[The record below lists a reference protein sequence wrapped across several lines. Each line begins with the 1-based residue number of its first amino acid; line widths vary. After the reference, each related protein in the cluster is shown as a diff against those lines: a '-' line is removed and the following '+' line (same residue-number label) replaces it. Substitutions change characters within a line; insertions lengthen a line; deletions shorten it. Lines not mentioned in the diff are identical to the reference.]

1 MFRTTTLLIVMV
13 LTGGPTSSL
22 ACELWCS
29 APAAEDHH
37 RTIGCHDASTSAPM
51 GQQIGAVGGC
61 HDAVAVAPY
70 VTEARQAESES
81 AATQTA
87 VLLGAMTLDVGRV
100 AAGLS
105 VFQVRPLRSPLLHT
119 VLRI

>member
-1 MFRTTTLLIVMV
+1 
-13 LTGGPTSSL
+13 
-22 ACELWCS
+22 
-29 APAAEDHH
+29 
-37 RTIGCHDASTSAPM
+37 M